1 MKFRKNF
8 FNYSA
13 NLALAFSFLFTA
25 EMFFDASA
33 TASGNYKIPPNQDG
47 FVADENTEL
56 LQKISK
62 GVATVSQKANQAIV
76 FVSVYKTVK
85 GMPFGMVDPFDFFF
99 GPGGPG
105 GQGGQGGPDDRRA
118 PQGRQQQQRR
128 EGGLGSGFF
137 IDLER
142 GYIMTNNHVIQD
154 ADEIQLKLANGETYE
169 GKIVGRDRNTDVA
182 VVQVKDKGFNKKGLA
197 QLSFADSDKTS
208 VGDFVLALGAP
219 YGLEASLSFGIVSAV
234 GRGTLDITKLGN
246 FIQTDAA
253 INPGNSGGPLINV
266 KGNVVGMNTAI
277 YSRTGGYNGI
287 GFAVPSNFAK
297 SVAET
302 LINEGKVS
310 RGYVGVGLQPIDQEL
325 HKSLNL
331 PKDTTGSL
339 VARIVKGGPAEKAG
353 LEPGDVITAIDGKA
367 VKNDSEVVN
376 AIGLMRPGAAVELT
390 VLRNGKSKVSKIK
403 VERWPNDMETASD
416 PGQEGDDEAPA
427 GKIGPLGLSIA
438 KLSPLMREKYKIES
452 EAGLVITDVKPDS
465 PAARAGIQPGDVVLQ
480 ANGKQVRDTE
490 ALKQAIKSGGARTL
504 LRIERS
510 GQFFF
515 VPLRNE

>member
-1 MKFRKNF
+1 MKFKTDF
-8 FNYSA
+8 FRISLILVA
-13 NLALAFSFLFTA
+13 AAAVMTMAPAIPS
-25 EMFFDASA
+25 ASA
-33 TASGNYKIPPNQDG
+33 ASDYKIPNATDTG
-47 FVADENTEL
+47 LADENSAML
-56 LQKISK
+56 KKISK
-62 GVATVSQKANQAIV
+62 GVAAVSQKASEAIV

-99 GPGGPG
+99 GPNGPG
-105 GQGGQGGPDDRRA
+105 GQRQPDERRGP
-118 PQGRQQQQRR
+118 PGRQTPQKR

-182 VVQVKDKGFNKKGLA
+182 VVQVKEKGFNRKGLS
-197 QLSFADSDKTS
+197 QLGFADSDKVG

-253 INPGNSGGPLINV
+253 INPGNSGGPLV
-266 KGNVVGMNTAI
+266 DVEGLVVGMNTAI

-310 RGYVGVGLQPIDQEL
+310 RGYVGVGLQPIDPEL

-331 PKDTTGSL
+331 PKDTAGSL
-339 VARIVKGGPAEKAG
+339 VARVVKGGPAEKAG
-353 LEPGDVITAIDGKA
+353 LEPGDVITAINGKP
-367 VKNDSEVVN
+367 VRNDSEVIN
-376 AIGLMRPGAAVELT
+376 AIGLMRPGTQTELT
-390 VLRNGKSKVSKIK
+390 VLRNGKARTTKIS
-403 VERWPNDMETASD
+403 VERWPNEPDQLA
-416 PGQEGDDEAPA
+416 GADERDGAGNPA
-427 GKIGPLGLSIA
+427 GKLGPLGMSVA
-438 KLSPLMREKYKIES
+438 KLSPLMKEKYRIES
-452 EAGLVITDVKPDS
+452 DTGLVITDVKPDS
-465 PAARAGIQPGDVVLQ
+465 SAARAGIQPGDLILQ
-480 ANGKQVRDTE
+480 ANGKQVRDPE
-490 ALKQAIKSGGARTL
+490 ALSQVIKSGGVRTL